1 MKRWMRR
8 LAALVCCGGIALLA
22 GCGAAGGG
30 RVEPVTKGF
39 TCQTTI
45 QYQDLQLQGQLSSR
59 RDGRLL
65 LTFSQPKS
73 LSGVAIG
80 WDGSHMTMEL
90 AGVSVRIA
98 PEKVPQGALIKELLA
113 VLTAE
118 HATGQL
124 TDEGYVLTGEA
135 DDHAYTLVCDVH
147 SGLPRSLLVPESGIS
162 ATFSDAAV
170 LTDKDTV

>member
-1 MKRWMRR
+1 
-8 LAALVCCGGIALLA
+8 
-22 GCGAAGGG
+22 
-30 RVEPVTKGF
+30 
-39 TCQTTI
+39 
-45 QYQDLQLQGQLSSR
+45 
-59 RDGRLL
+59 
-65 LTFSQPKS
+65 
-73 LSGVAIG
+73 
-80 WDGSHMTMEL
+80 MTMEL

-147 SGLPRSLLVPESGIS
+147 SGLPRSLSVPESGIS